1 MFACLYDVHGNL
13 AALEAVVADAR
24 AAGAGGWIL
33 GGDYVLMG
41 PQPAQVFERLREL
54 EGPALWIRG
63 NTDRWL
69 AEPPEDED
77 LRGAIDWTCGELGD
91 VAARVL
97 AALPPAALYGED
109 TRVCHASPPS
119 DMESFL
125 PEPADSD
132 AALLNG
138 VEEAR
143 VLFGHT
149 HLQFRRMHESV
160 ELVNPGSVGV
170 PLDGDPR
177 AAYALIGDDGAI
189 DLRRVAYD
197 NEAVARELEAIAA
210 PWSSAAAERVR
221 RARWVQ

>member
-1 MFACLYDVHGNL
+1 MLACLYDVHGNL

-24 AAGAGGWIL
+24 AAGAEAWIL
-33 GGDYVLMG
+33 GGDYALMG
-41 PQPAQVFERLREL
+41 PRPAETFAALREL

-69 AEPPEDED
+69 TEPPGDEVVD
-77 LRGAIDWTCGELGD
+77 AAVDWARTELGD
-91 VAARVL
+91 MATRVL
-97 AALPPAALYGED
+97 ASLPPNALYGDD

-119 DMESFL
+119 DMESFGA
-125 PEPADSD
+125 EPADTD

-138 VEEAR
+138 VEERR

-149 HLQFRRMHESV
+149 HVQFARRHEAI
-160 ELVNPGSVGV
+160 ELINPGSVGI

-177 AAYALIGDDGAI
+177 AAYALIDEQGRL

-197 NEAVARELEAIAA
+197 HQAAAAELEAIGTPWAA
-210 PWSSAAAERVR
+210 VAAQRVR
-221 RARWVQ
+221 HARWAQ

>member
-1 MFACLYDVHGNL
+1 VLACLYDVHGNL

-24 AAGAGGWIL
+24 AAGADRWIL

-41 PQPAQVFERLREL
+41 PRPAETFARLREL
-54 EGPALWIRG
+54 EGTSLWIRG

-69 AEPPEDED
+69 AEPPDDETIAAAIVWT
-77 LRGAIDWTCGELGD
+77 RGQVGD

-97 AALPPAALYGED
+97 ASLPPNALYGED
-109 TRVCHASPPS
+109 TRICHASPPS

-125 PEPADSD
+125 PEPADTD
-132 AALLNG
+132 AHLLHG
-138 VEEAR
+138 VEEKR

-149 HLQFRRMHESV
+149 HLQFRRMHGAI

-177 AAYALIGDDGAI
+177 AAYALIGEDDSI
-189 DLRRVAYD
+189 ELRRVDYD
-197 NEAVARELEAIAA
+197 HEAVARELEAIGAN
-210 PWSSAAAERVR
+210 WSSAAAQRVR
-221 RARWVQ
+221 HARFAQ